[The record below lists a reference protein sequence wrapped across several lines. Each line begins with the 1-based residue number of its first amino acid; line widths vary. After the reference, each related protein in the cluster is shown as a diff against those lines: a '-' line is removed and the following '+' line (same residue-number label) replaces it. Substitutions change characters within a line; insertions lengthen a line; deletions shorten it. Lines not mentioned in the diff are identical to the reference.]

1 MVEVVAHSLVG
12 CIDSGVVAGVTVAA
26 LLMLDRQFVGRYL
39 AGLVVGKRTVGG
51 RAVRQGRR
59 HSGYM
64 AHGYR
69 TLGVAEGA
77 DKCHW
82 SQPVDSFVEGMR
94 IGLAAE
100 M

>member
-1 MVEVVAHSLVG
+1 VAEVVEHSLVE

-26 LLMLDRQFVGRYL
+26 LLMLDRQFVRRHL

-51 RAVRQGRR
+51 REVRQDRR
-59 HSGYM
+59 RSGYM

-69 TLGVAEGA
+69 TLDVAEGV
-77 DKCHW
+77 DKRHW
-82 SQPVDSFVEGMR
+82 SQPVGSFVGETR
-94 IGLAAE
+94 IDLAAE